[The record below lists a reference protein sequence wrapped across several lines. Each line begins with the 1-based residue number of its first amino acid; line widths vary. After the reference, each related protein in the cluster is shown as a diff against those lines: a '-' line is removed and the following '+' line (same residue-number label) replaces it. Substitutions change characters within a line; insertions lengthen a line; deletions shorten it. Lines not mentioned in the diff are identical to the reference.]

1 MKSRSFLA
9 ALITGFL
16 VLGCNKSNQIVS
28 VEREELFAL
37 DIGKLEDQIVLFDRE
52 EDKGILQTDLAMSDG
67 LFYISDSKG
76 GKILRYNSY
85 GDLLFMI
92 YNEETNPP
100 PLTLNPHVDGN
111 LVTRWAVSYPLLE
124 PGLITVDS
132 RKHIYVRDRLP
143 HERHSLDTENR
154 ALLDTVIL
162 HFDAEGRFV
171 EYLGREG
178 IGGSPFPRV
187 EGLYTNIKDDLVV
200 VCRLPVGWNIY
211 WYDSAGKLLFVV
223 QLKID
228 AIPVPSDREDVIPS
242 MDRISAGPD
251 GRNLYV
257 KVDYYRY
264 TFDGSTNIRTG
275 VEPDS
280 SVIWI
285 MNAERGLWEK
295 YLEAPFFEITVTDK
309 NRQDRVRMLY
319 SLLGVAKGGQ
329 IFLMLPVDDGY
340 SILVMASEST
350 AQSGQNRGFMRV
362 DEEELQFNVFNLSAD
377 GIISGLLADEWQAKI
392 VWWRT
397 DKIIGDGS
405 K

>member
-1 MKSRSFLA
+1 MKFRPFPAVLIICFLA
-9 ALITGFL
+9 AGCSKTG
-16 VLGCNKSNQIVS
+16 QIVS
-28 VEREELFAL
+28 IEREDLFTL
-37 DIGKLEDQIVLFDRE
+37 DIGKLEDQIALFDRS
-52 EDKGILQTDLAMSDG
+52 EDRGILQTDLAMSDG
-67 LFYISDSKG
+67 LFYISDSYG

-100 PLTLNPHVDGN
+100 PLSLNPLVDGN

-143 HERHSLDTENR
+143 FDRHSLDTENR

-162 HFDAEGRFV
+162 HFNADGRFV

-187 EGLYTNIKDDLVV
+187 EGLYTNIRDDLVV
-200 VCRLPVGWNIY
+200 VCRLPVGWNVY

-223 QLKID
+223 QLKIET
-228 AIPVPSDREDVIPS
+228 IPIPSDREDVITS
-242 MDRISAGPD
+242 LDKISVGPD
-251 GRNLYV
+251 NRNLYV
-257 KVDYYRY
+257 KVDYYHY
-264 TFDGSTNIRTG
+264 TFDGSTNIKTG
-275 VEPDS
+275 FEPDS

-295 YLEAPFFEITVTDK
+295 YLEVPFFEQTVSEK
-309 NRQDRVRMLY
+309 NRQDRAKMLY
-319 SLLGVAKGGQ
+319 SLLGIAKGGQ
-329 IFLMLPVDDGY
+329 IFLMFPVDDGY
-340 SILVMASEST
+340 SILVLPSEST
-350 AQSGQNRGFMRV
+350 AQAGQNRGFMRV
-362 DEEELQFNVFNLSAD
+362 DEEELQFNVFNLSAN
-377 GIISGLLADEWQAKI
+377 GIISGLLADEWKAKL